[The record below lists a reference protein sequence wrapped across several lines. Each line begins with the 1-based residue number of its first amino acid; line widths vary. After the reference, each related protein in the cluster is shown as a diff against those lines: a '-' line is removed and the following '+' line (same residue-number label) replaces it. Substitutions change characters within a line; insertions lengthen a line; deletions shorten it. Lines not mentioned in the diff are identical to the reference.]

1 MSDGKLPQ
9 PITTYLELRDHF
21 VDERPP
27 GGGRQICVELTATLD
42 AAVSELADGLSVNT
56 VVVAVGG
63 YGRGE
68 LSLGSDVDLM
78 TVHVDRPDAD
88 AVASLLYPLWDAKLV
103 VGHAARTLREIGS
116 AGRDSIETL
125 SALMTMRYVAG
136 RRELFEESVDAVT
149 KLVKQQSGRI
159 AEVLQ
164 FEEAERRSEE
174 PYWLLA
180 ADVKQGRGGL
190 RTLHGVGLDRIRTGI
205 VGESVD
211 PIADVLLD
219 VRNGLHA
226 VTGHTVRKP
235 SNRYTFEVR
244 EAVSAWLGD
253 DSLEVGKR
261 LQVARRSAEHLAN
274 QQFPRLGESPDPV
287 AGVGR
292 WLVRALRRSPSAS
305 YSSAFVQSAMVLDR
319 SSGATFSM
327 AEERAVRTAGPP
339 LWSDDDRALFVR
351 LLASGDQGRAI
362 IERLHEF
369 EWLAK
374 AIPEWV
380 ESQDRPHVV
389 AFHAYT
395 VGGHHWAT
403 VDEILH
409 LIDDD
414 DPMLA
419 TVTDE
424 LGSVDDLLVAGF
436 FHDVGKSRPGDHSKI
451 GAEMVGDFARR
462 AHFGA
467 TSQRR
472 LGEAVRLHLL
482 IPDAAAGRDIDDVGV
497 IAEVAAQ
504 VGDVQLLRL
513 LYLLSIADSRATGP
527 NMLSAWKANLMRQ
540 LFQRVEEHL
549 TGSPSQVDEATIVS
563 AAGGAIGPQRVSS
576 FLAALPAGYADRFS
590 LEEIVRHLQITS
602 PPPRPHEVRWNAQP
616 LRSVTS
622 LVMAAIDEPGLL
634 VRVAGTLAAYGI
646 EVLDARLV
654 TTDNGIGIDTFHV
667 QDALQGGPVAE
678 GKLQTLFHDL
688 TTNTDYRSRLEERRA
703 RYGSVAPGGHVT
715 TYRDGR
721 ASVVEVRAVD
731 RIGLLHDV
739 CEVLTNCGVSIHLAK
754 IRSRGDLAIDTLWL
768 REAGSGE
775 VLSDERL
782 EATAARIGVWIADAG
797 PTKAGES
804 P

>member
-1 MSDGKLPQ
+1 MSDGNLPLS
-9 PITTYLELRDHF
+9 ITTYLDLRDSF
-21 VDERPP
+21 VGKRPA
-27 GGGRQICVELTATLD
+27 GGGRQICVELTAALD
-42 AAVSELADGLSVNT
+42 AAISELADGLAANT

-68 LSLGSDVDLM
+68 LCLGSDVDLM
-78 TVHVDRPDAD
+78 TVHVDRPDPD

-103 VGHAARTLREIGS
+103 LGHAARTLREIGS
-116 AGRDSIETL
+116 AGRESIETL

-136 RRELFEESVDAVT
+136 RRELFDQSVEAVA

-159 AEVLQ
+159 GEVLQ
-164 FEEAERRSEE
+164 GEEAARRSAE

-180 ADVKQGRGGL
+180 ADIKVGRGGL
-190 RTLHGVGLDRIRTGI
+190 RTLHGVTLDRIRNGGA
-205 VGESVD
+205 GEPVD

-235 SNRYTFEVR
+235 SNRYAFEVR
-244 EAVSAWLGD
+244 EAVAGWLGGEP
-253 DSLEVGKR
+253 LEVGKQ
-261 LQVARRSAEHLAN
+261 LQAARRSAEHLAN
-274 QQFPRLGESPDPV
+274 QQFPRIGESSDPV

-305 YSSAFVQSAMVLDR
+305 YSSAFVQSALVLDGPT
-319 SSGATFSM
+319 GATFSA

-351 LLASGDQGRAI
+351 LLASGNEGRAI

-369 EWLAK
+369 GWLAK

-389 AFHAYT
+389 PFHAYT

-403 VDEILH
+403 VDEILK
-409 LIDDD
+409 LVDDD
-414 DPMLA
+414 DPVLA

-436 FHDVGKSRPGDHSKI
+436 FHDVGKSRPGDHSEI
-451 GAEMVGDFARR
+451 GAEMVTDFARR
-462 AHFGA
+462 AHYGP

-482 IPDAAAGRDIDDVGV
+482 IPDAASGRDIDDVGV
-497 IAEVAAQ
+497 IADVAARI
-504 VGDVQLLRL
+504 GDVQLLRL
-513 LYLLSIADSRATGP
+513 LYLLAIADSRATGP

-549 TGSPSQVDEATIVS
+549 TGSPSQVDEVTIVS

-576 FLAALPAGYADRFS
+576 FLQAMPPGYADRFS

-602 PPPRPHEVRWNAQP
+602 PPPRPHEVRWSAQH

-622 LVMAAIDEPGLL
+622 LVLAAVDEPGLL
-634 VRVAGTLAAYGI
+634 VRVAGTLAAYGV

-654 TTDNGIGIDTFHV
+654 TTDDGIGIDTFHV
-667 QDALQGGPVAE
+667 EDALQGGPVAE
-678 GKLQTLFHDL
+678 TKLQTVFHDL
-688 TTNTDYRSRLEERRA
+688 TTNVDYQARLEERRT
-703 RYGSVAPGGHVT
+703 RYGSVVGGGRVT
-715 TYRDGR
+715 TYRDGP
-721 ASVVEVRAVD
+721 AAVVDVRAVD

-739 CEVLTNCGVSIHLAK
+739 CDVLMKCGVSIHLAR
-754 IRSRGDLAIDTLWL
+754 IRSRGTLAIDTLWL

-775 VLSDERL
+775 ALSDQRL
-782 EATAARIGVWIADAG
+782 EAAAAQIRHWLAGSG
-797 PTKAGES
+797 PTTTGVS

>member
-1 MSDGKLPQ
+1 MSDGNLPQ
-9 PITTYLELRDHF
+9 PITNYLELRDHF
-21 VDERPP
+21 VAERPP
-27 GGGRQICVELTATLD
+27 GGGRQICVELTAALD
-42 AAVSELADGLSVNT
+42 AAVGELADGLPATS

-68 LSLGSDVDLM
+68 LCLGSDVDLM
-78 TVHVDRPDAD
+78 TVHVDRPA
-88 AVASLLYPLWDAKLV
+88 AKSVSSLLYPLWDAKLV
-103 VGHAARTLREIGS
+103 VGHAARTLKEI
-116 AGRDSIETL
+116 AVAVRDSVETL

-136 RRELFEESVDAVT
+136 RRELFEQSVEVVT
-149 KLVKQQSGRI
+149 RLMKQQSGGLSE
-159 AEVLQ
+159 ALQ
-164 FEEAERRSEE
+164 VEEAARRRDE

-180 ADVKQGRGGL
+180 ADIKEGRGGL
-190 RTLHGVGLDRIRTGI
+190 RTLHGVGLDRIRTGGG
-205 VGESVD
+205 GEPLD

-219 VRNGLHA
+219 IRNGLHA
-226 VTGHTVRKP
+226 VSGHTVRKP

-244 EAVSAWLGD
+244 EAVAAWLGD
-253 DSLEVGKR
+253 DSLEVGQR
-261 LQVARRSAEHLAN
+261 LQRARRSAEHLAN

-287 AGVGR
+287 AGAGR
-292 WLVRALRRSPSAS
+292 WLFRALRRSPTAS
-305 YSSAFVQSAMVLDR
+305 YSSAFVQSAAVLDT
-319 SSGATFSM
+319 SSGAAFSPT
-327 AEERAVRTAGPP
+327 EERAVRMAGPP

-351 LLASGDQGRAI
+351 ILASGDRGRAV

-369 EWLAK
+369 GWLAK

-389 AFHAYT
+389 PFHAYT

-403 VDEILH
+403 VDEILR

-414 DPMLA
+414 DPMLT

-436 FHDVGKSRPGDHSKI
+436 FHDVGKSRPGDHSVV
-451 GAEMVGDFARR
+451 GAEMIGDFARR
-462 AHFGA
+462 AHFSP

-482 IPDAAAGRDIDDVGV
+482 IPDTAAGRDIDDTDV
-497 IAEVAAQ
+497 IADVAARI
-504 VGDVQLLRL
+504 GDVQLLRL

-527 NMLSAWKANLMRQ
+527 NMLTAWKANLMRQ

-549 TGSPSQVDEATIVS
+549 TGSPSPVDEATIVS
-563 AAGGAIGPQRVSS
+563 AAGGAIGPQRVSG

-602 PPPRPHEVRWNAQP
+602 PPPRQHELRWSAQP

-622 LVMAAIDEPGLL
+622 LVMAAIHEPGLL

-654 TTDNGIGIDTFHV
+654 TTDTGIGIDTFHV
-667 QDALQGGPVAE
+667 QDALQGGPVADA
-678 GKLQTLFHDL
+678 KLQTIFHDL
-688 TTNTDYRSRLEERRA
+688 TTHTDYRSRLEERRA
-703 RYGSVAPGGHVT
+703 SYGSVTPGGYVT
-715 TYRDGR
+715 SYRDGR
-721 ASVVEVRAVD
+721 ASVLEVRAVD

-739 CEVLTNCGVSIHLAK
+739 CEVLTSCGVSIHLAR

-768 REAGSGE
+768 REAVSGK

-782 EATAARIGVWIADAG
+782 EATVATIKAWIASPG
-797 PTKAGES
+797 SPKGGES
-804 P
+804 S